1 MRVMRFDLNL
11 SILFPGL
18 PLRERLRAAAQAGFD
33 AVEMWWP
40 FEVDVPPAAE
50 VDDLVEAVAASG
62 LQLVGFNMTTGNAA
76 AGEHGLVSLPGQHL
90 RFRDNLDVAVALAE
104 RLAARV
110 IHAPFGNTPT
120 DVADDSVRQVVVD
133 NLSRAAREAG
143 RVGARVVIEP
153 LNPVDFPRFGLHRV
167 EQALEIIDLV
177 AAESGEDVWLL
188 FDVYHIQR
196 SEGDLIT
203 RIQACAD
210 RLGHV
215 QIADVPDRLHPGSG
229 EVAFE
234 RVLSALERV
243 GYDGYVGLEYR
254 PSADPAE
261 TFDWLPI
268 ERRRSGAQPA

>member
-1 MRVMRFDLNL
+1 MLVMRFDLNL

-167 EQALEIIDLV
+167 EQALEI
-177 AAESGEDVWLL
+177 
-188 FDVYHIQR
+188 
-196 SEGDLIT
+196 
-203 RIQACAD
+203 D
-210 RLGHV
+210 RPRRG
-215 QIADVPDRLHPGSG
+215 R
-229 EVAFE
+229 E
-234 RVLSALERV
+234 R
-243 GYDGYVGLEYR
+243 
-254 PSADPAE
+254 
-261 TFDWLPI
+261 
-268 ERRRSGAQPA
+268 